1 MASDVLLIPLIAAA
15 ACALPIGGF
24 ARALAILAGLLTT
37 LTVGATVWLGIGSSP
52 MGTFAWAAP
61 IGAQLSIGAD
71 GWSAV
76 LLALSGVLF
85 AIGAGAVS
93 DVPSPRAYFA
103 LWSLL
108 QLTVAGVLVARD
120 LILFFAF
127 WEALVVPLALL
138 MWLWGGVDR
147 RAVTMRL
154 VLVWMTGGALLFT
167 GIIAL
172 GVGARTFS
180 LADLS
185 GYRLAESSQ
194 VILALL
200 FLAAFATR
208 LPLFPLHAWQARAYV
223 SAPVPVALVLGG
235 VISPLSIYAIARICG
250 PLFPRGLADLAPA
263 LIALASVGAL
273 YGAILATRQRD
284 TRALAAF
291 VGLSQLDLVALGVF
305 LGTPDGL
312 AGALVSSASHG
323 LVVAALLLLCAALA
337 RRMGSFDLAGRGIRP
352 RAPVLMALL
361 VVAILAALGLPG
373 TSGAPGQLLIL
384 AAAYVRS
391 PGVGLLATLAVVAA
405 AGYAIVFLRATAIG
419 GGAGVRS
426 DLTRRERALIV
437 PLIVLIVALGIAPR
451 AITDLTEPSAPALTE
466 RAR

>member
-1 MASDVLLIPLIAAA
+1 
-15 ACALPIGGF
+15 
-24 ARALAILAGLLTT
+24 
-37 LTVGATVWLGIGSSP
+37 
-52 MGTFAWAAP
+52 
-61 IGAQLSIGAD
+61 
-71 GWSAV
+71 
-76 LLALSGVLF
+76 
-85 AIGAGAVS
+85 
-93 DVPSPRAYFA
+93 
-103 LWSLL
+103 
-108 QLTVAGVLVARD
+108 
-120 LILFFAF
+120 
-127 WEALVVPLALL
+127 
-138 MWLWGGVDR
+138 
-147 RAVTMRL
+147 
-154 VLVWMTGGALLFT
+154 
-167 GIIAL
+167 
-172 GVGARTFS
+172 
-180 LADLS
+180 
-185 GYRLAESSQ
+185 
-194 VILALL
+194 
-200 FLAAFATR
+200 
-208 LPLFPLHAWQARAYV
+208 AYV

-419 GGAGVRS
+419 GGAGARS
-426 DLTRRERALIV
+426 DLTWRERALIV

-451 AITDLTEPSAPALTE
+451 AITDLSEPSAPALTE